1 VSTGPGLDRARV
13 AAGRVERLQHG
24 GRRSPDVWLVE
35 EDGRRFVV
43 KDFAESPAWARATW
57 GRWLVGRE
65 LRAYRR
71 LIGHPQVPR
80 LLGRVDAWAFAVEYR
95 PGRCLSRRLAGELA
109 PDFLPRLETAV
120 RGMHE
125 RGVVHLDLR
134 HRSNV
139 LVDARGEPVL
149 LDFASA
155 VCVPGRS
162 AIGRVLLGLLA
173 RFDLG
178 ALRKWQE
185 RLAPAQS
192 PAPPSV
198 EVEPLAGDGT
208 EGTSSVGRRGA
219 SRPT

>member
-1 VSTGPGLDRARV
+1 MWL
-13 AAGRVERLQHG
+13 VEDG
-24 GRRSPDVWLVE
+24 GRRL
-35 EDGRRFVV
+35 VV
-43 KDFAESPAWARATW
+43 KDFAGSPVWARATW

-71 LIGHPQVPR
+71 LRGHPQVPR

-95 PGRCLSRRLAGELA
+95 PGRRLSRGLAGELA
-109 PDFLPRLETAV
+109 PDFLPRLEAAV
-120 RGMHE
+120 RAMHE

-139 LVDARGEPVL
+139 LVDASGEPVL

-155 VCVPGRS
+155 VCVGRRG
-162 AIGRVLLGLLA
+162 AIGRTLVALLA

-178 ALRKWQE
+178 ALRKWRD
-185 RLAPAQS
+185 RLAPPQR
-192 PAPPSV
+192 PAPPSA
-198 EVEPLAGDGT
+198 EPPAAEPPPAEPPAGGGT
-208 EGTSSVGRRGA
+208 AGSSSVGRRGA